1 MRERK
6 FVRLRVD
13 MYEDTKFKII
23 DRMPERDVVHYVW
36 TRLLALC
43 GKVNLNGE
51 LYMSKN
57 IPHTIETL
65 AIEFNR
71 EAAQISLALDT
82 FIKLEMVELMD
93 DGVYVVKNFVKHQN
107 IKAEKPVKSAAEKA
121 SEDMVPSSKESAKNT
136 TTNNKTHL
144 ENDNNKVKVSS
155 NNVISLN
162 HVDINQEVN
171 TNQADSINFSSNIDK
186 EVLIDVNANNIN
198 AIKSIKN
205 TNCIEEA
212 ASDKI
217 DTTAQK
223 IDKNNLEVQN
233 QVTETSGKSS
243 KANKNKCRTSKKKV
257 TNVISFDEEDNN
269 EEIMKLSSGEPKLG
283 KGDLLVNS
291 FSF

>member
-13 MYEDTKFKII
+13 MYEDTKSKII
-23 DRMPERDVVHYVW
+23 DRMPERDVIHYVW
-36 TRLLALC
+36 TRLLALA

-57 IPHTIETL
+57 IPYTIETL

-82 FIKLEMVELMD
+82 FIKLEMVELMA

-107 IKAEKPVKSAAEKA
+107 IKVEKPVKAAAEKA
-121 SEDMVPSSKESAKNT
+121 PEDIVPSSKKSVEN
-136 TTNNKTHL
+136 TTNNTTKDHL
-144 ENDNNKVKVSS
+144 ENDNNKVKTPG

-162 HVDINQEVN
+162 HVDISQEIN
-171 TNQADSINFSSNIDK
+171 TNQAGSINFSSNIDK
-186 EVLIDVNANNIN
+186 DVLIDINASNIN
-198 AIKSIKN
+198 AIKSVKN

-212 ASDKI
+212 ANNKI

-223 IDKNNLEVQN
+223 IDQKNLGVQN
-233 QVTETSGKSS
+233 QVTETSEKNS
-243 KANKNKCRTSKKKV
+243 KATKGRTSKKKV
-257 TNVISFDEEDNN
+257 TNVISFDEENSN
-269 EEIMKLSSGEPKLG
+269 EEIMELSSGEPKLG

>member
-6 FVRLRVD
+6 FIKLRVD
-13 MYEDTKFKII
+13 MYEDTKSKII

-36 TRLLALC
+36 TRLLALA

-57 IPHTIETL
+57 IPYTIETL

-71 EAAQISLALDT
+71 EAAQIILALDT
-82 FIKLEMVELMD
+82 FIRLEMVELMA

-107 IKAEKPVKSAAEKA
+107 IKVEKPVKAATKKA

-136 TTNNKTHL
+136 ITNNNTKAHL
-144 ENDNNKVKVSS
+144 ENDNNKVKAPS

-162 HVDINQEVN
+162 HVDINQGVN

-186 EVLIDVNANNIN
+186 EVLIDVNASNID
-198 AIKSIKN
+198 AIKSVKN

-217 DTTAQK
+217 DTAAQK
-223 IDKNNLEVQN
+223 IGQKNLEVQN
-233 QVTETSGKSS
+233 QVTETSEKNS
-243 KANKNKCRTSKKKV
+243 KAKKKV
-257 TNVISFDEEDNN
+257 TNVISFDEEDSN
-269 EEIMKLSSGEPKLG
+269 EEIMELSSG
-283 KGDLLVNS
+283 
-291 FSF
+291 

>member
-6 FVRLRVD
+6 FIRLRVD

-23 DRMPERDVVHYVW
+23 DRMPERDVIHYVW

-51 LYMSKN
+51 LYISKN
-57 IPHTIETL
+57 IPYTIETL

-71 EAAQISLALDT
+71 EAAEVSLALDT
-82 FIKLEMVELMD
+82 FIKLEMVELMAG
-93 DGVYVVKNFVKHQN
+93 GVYVVKNFVKHQN
-107 IKAEKPVKSAAEKA
+107 IKVEKPVKAAAEKA
-121 SEDMVPSSKESAKNT
+121 PEDMVPSSKESAKNT
-136 TTNNKTHL
+136 NNNNTKDHL
-144 ENDNNKVKVSS
+144 ENYNNNVKAPI

-162 HVDINQEVN
+162 HVDINQEVD
-171 TNQADSINFSSNIDK
+171 TNQTDSINFSSNIDK
-186 EVLIDVNANNIN
+186 EVLVDVNANNIN
-198 AIKSIKN
+198 AIKSVKN

-223 IDKNNLEVQN
+223 TDQKNLDAQSK
-233 QVTETSGKSS
+233 VTKTSEK
-243 KANKNKCRTSKKKV
+243 KMRANKGLTTKKKV

-269 EEIMKLSSGEPKLG
+269 EEIMELSSGEPKLG
-283 KGDLLVNS
+283 KSDVLINS

>member
-57 IPHTIETL
+57 IPYTIETL

-71 EAAQISLALDT
+71 EAAEVSLALDT
-82 FIKLEMVELMD
+82 FIKLEMVELMA

-107 IKAEKPVKSAAEKA
+107 IKAEKPVKAAAEKA
-121 SEDMVPSSKESAKNT
+121 SEDMVPSSKESDENT
-136 TTNNKTHL
+136 TNTKAHL
-144 ENDNNKVKVSS
+144 ENGNNKVKEPS

-198 AIKSIKN
+198 AIKSVKN

-212 ASDKI
+212 VSDKFN
-217 DTTAQK
+217 TTAQK
-223 IDKNNLEVQN
+223 IDQKNLGVQN
-233 QVTETSGKSS
+233 QVAETSGKNS
-243 KANKNKCRTSKKKV
+243 KANKGITSKKKV

-269 EEIMKLSSGEPKLG
+269 EEIMELSSGDPKLG

-291 FSF
+291 FNF

>member
-23 DRMPERDVVHYVW
+23 DRMPERDVIHYVW

-57 IPHTIETL
+57 ISYTIETL

-82 FIKLEMVELMD
+82 FIKLEMVELMA

-136 TTNNKTHL
+136 TNTKAHF
-144 ENDNNKVKVSS
+144 ENGNNKVKTPG

-171 TNQADSINFSSNIDK
+171 TNQAGSINFSSNIDK

-198 AIKSIKN
+198 AIKSVKN
-205 TNCIEEA
+205 TNCIEET

-223 IDKNNLEVQN
+223 IDQNNLGAQN
-233 QVTETSGKSS
+233 KVTETSEKNS
-243 KANKNKCRTSKKKV
+243 KATKGRTSKKKI
-257 TNVISFDEEDNN
+257 TNVISFYEEDNN
-269 EEIMKLSSGEPKLG
+269 EEIMELSSGEPKLG

>member
-6 FVRLRVD
+6 FIRLRVD

-23 DRMPERDVVHYVW
+23 DRMPERDVIHYVW

-57 IPHTIETL
+57 IPYTIETL

-71 EAAQISLALDT
+71 EAAEVSLALDT
-82 FIKLEMVELMD
+82 FIKLEMVELMAG
-93 DGVYVVKNFVKHQN
+93 GVYVVKNFVKHQN
-107 IKAEKPVKSAAEKA
+107 IKTEKTAKTATEKV
-121 SEDMVPSSKESAKNT
+121 SEDMVPSSKESAENNNT
-136 TTNNKTHL
+136 NAHL
-144 ENDNNKVKVSS
+144 ENYNNKVKAPI

-162 HVDINQEVN
+162 HIDINQEVD
-171 TNQADSINFSSNIDK
+171 TNQAGSINFSSNINK
-186 EVLIDVNANNIN
+186 EVLIDVNTSNID
-198 AIKSIKN
+198 AIKSVKN

-212 ASDKI
+212 ASDKL

-223 IDKNNLEVQN
+223 TDQKNLDAHSK
-233 QVTETSGKSS
+233 VTETSEKKM
-243 KANKNKCRTSKKKV
+243 KANKCRTTKKKV
-257 TNVISFDEEDNN
+257 TSVISFDEDNN
-269 EEIMKLSSGEPKLG
+269 EEIMELSSGEPKLG
-283 KGDLLVNS
+283 KSDILINS

>member
-23 DRMPERDVVHYVW
+23 DRMPERNVVHYVW

-57 IPHTIETL
+57 IPYTIETL

-71 EAAQISLALDT
+71 EVAEVSLALDT
-82 FIKLEMVELMD
+82 FIKLEMVELMA

-121 SEDMVPSSKESAKNT
+121 SENMVLSSKESAENT
-136 TTNNKTHL
+136 TTKAHF
-144 ENDNNKVKVSS
+144 ENDNNKVKTPS
-155 NNVISLN
+155 NNAISLH

-171 TNQADSINFSSNIDK
+171 TNQAGSINFSSNIDK
-186 EVLIDVNANNIN
+186 EVLRDVNASNID
-198 AIKSIKN
+198 AIKSVKN

-223 IDKNNLEVQN
+223 IDQKNLGVQN
-233 QVTETSGKSS
+233 QVTETSEKNS
-243 KANKNKCRTSKKKV
+243 KANKGRTSKKKV
-257 TNVISFDEEDNN
+257 TNVLSFDEEDSN
-269 EEIMKLSSGEPKLG
+269 EEIMELSSGEPKLG

>member
-13 MYEDTKFKII
+13 MYEDTKSKII
-23 DRMPERDVVHYVW
+23 DRMPERDVIHYVW
-36 TRLLALC
+36 TRLLALA

-57 IPHTIETL
+57 IPYTIETL

-82 FIKLEMVELMD
+82 FIKLEMIELMA

-107 IKAEKPVKSAAEKA
+107 IKVEKPAKTAAEKA
-121 SEDMVPSSKESAKNT
+121 SEDMIPSSKESAEN
-136 TTNNKTHL
+136 TNNNNTKDHL
-144 ENDNNKVKVSS
+144 ENDNNKVKAPG

-162 HVDINQEVN
+162 HVDISQEIN
-171 TNQADSINFSSNIDK
+171 TNQAGSINFTSNIDK
-186 EVLIDVNANNIN
+186 EILIDVNASNID
-198 AIKSIKN
+198 AIKSVKN
-205 TNCIEEA
+205 INCIEET

-217 DTTAQK
+217 DTAAQK
-223 IDKNNLEVQN
+223 IGEKNLEVQN
-233 QVTETSGKSS
+233 QVTETSQKNL
-243 KANKNKCRTSKKKV
+243 KANKGRTAKKKV
-257 TNVISFDEEDNN
+257 TNVISFDEEDSN
-269 EEIMKLSSGEPKLG
+269 EEIMELSSGEPKLG